1 MVPEGINGAEVIAR
15 AFTRYN
21 LALGAGLSKVAGK
34 LFRIGHLGD
43 LNELMLLGA
52 IAGPRWPCSM
62 SASRS
67 SPAAACGGGAELL
80 AQQHPHASP
89 AQSLTRRRRSRGIAR
104 MTHRVVFL
112 DRASLKAK
120 VRKPSFASEY
130 VEHEKT
136 AVDQIVPRLAG
147 ATVAIVNK
155 VPMRARDAAQLPQL
169 KMIAVAATGYDVVD
183 VAYCKEHGIAVANI
197 RNYAVH
203 TVPEHA
209 FAMILALRRNLL
221 AYRQDVENGVWNRVR
236 PVLLLYPRHRRSAR
250 RHARHH
256 RRGCHRPGYGGDRA
270 RIRHARAVRRSPAA
284 EDGRRDLHAAR
295 AGARRIGRHLAALP
309 AHCPPRAISS
319 TSSAFRKMKRN
330 ALLINTAR
338 GGLVDEAA
346 LIQALDEGLIA
357 GAGFDVLT
365 VEPPRNGHPLL
376 DVRRPN
382 FILTPHVAWASDGAM
397 QFLADQLIDNIEL
410 WAAGK
415 PQHLVT

>member
-1 MVPEGINGAEVIAR
+1 
-15 AFTRYN
+15 
-21 LALGAGLSKVAGK
+21 
-34 LFRIGHLGD
+34 
-43 LNELMLLGA
+43 
-52 IAGPRWPCSM
+52 
-62 SASRS
+62 
-67 SPAAACGGGAELL
+67 
-80 AQQHPHASP
+80 
-89 AQSLTRRRRSRGIAR
+89 

-120 VRKPSFASEY
+120 VRKPNCSTEY

-136 AVDQIVPRLAG
+136 SVDEIVARLAG
-147 ATVAIVNK
+147 ASVAIVNK
-155 VPMRARDAAQLPQL
+155 VPMRAQTLALIPDL

-209 FAMILALRRNLL
+209 FALILALRRNIL
-221 AYRQDVENGVWNRVR
+221 AYRRDVENGVWNKSEQFCFFT
-236 PVLLLYPRHRRSAR
+236 HDI
-250 RHARHH
+250 
-256 RRGCHRPGYGGDRA
+256 G
-270 RIRHARAVRRSPAA
+270 
-284 EDGRRDLHAAR
+284 DLH
-295 AGARRIGRHLAALP
+295 GATLGIIGEGAIGQSTATIGRAFGMKVLFADHAPPKMEGVTFTPHDQVLAESDVLSL
-309 AHCPPRAISS
+309 HCPLMPATRNLIDI
-319 TSSAFRKMKRN
+319 TAFRKMKRN

-376 DVRRPN
+376 DVRRTN